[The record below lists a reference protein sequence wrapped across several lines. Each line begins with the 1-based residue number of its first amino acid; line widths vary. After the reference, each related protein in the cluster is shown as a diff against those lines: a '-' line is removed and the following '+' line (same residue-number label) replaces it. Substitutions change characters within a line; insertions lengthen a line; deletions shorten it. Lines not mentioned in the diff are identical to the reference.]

1 MITVGIRRR
10 LLVLVLTVAAATVTG
25 GCETVEFGGATGVS
39 VDATGA
45 PVAVLAICEGHI
57 DGLELYSG
65 EGDNAVTHGDWQRRT
80 PASGFATVEL
90 AHPADEWAS
99 SHQLDRL
106 KAGETYH
113 LFGGTHDNR
122 WATAHVAFT
131 LESLSRLRPGEVL
144 RQAYDEKS
152 DRDRDV
158 LTSVGEFQSE
168 VC

>member
-1 MITVGIRRR
+1 
-10 LLVLVLTVAAATVTG
+10 
-25 GCETVEFGGATGVS
+25 
-39 VDATGA
+39 
-45 PVAVLAICEGHI
+45 
-57 DGLELYSG
+57 
-65 EGDNAVTHGDWQRRT
+65 
-80 PASGFATVEL
+80 VEL
-90 AHPADEWAS
+90 AHPADGWTS
-99 SHQLDRL
+99 SYQLSEL

-152 DRDRDV
+152 DGERDV
-158 LTSVGEFQSE
+158 ITSVGEFQNE

>member
-1 MITVGIRRR
+1 MATVGIGRR
-10 LLVLVLTVAAATVTG
+10 LVHVLTVAAVTVTG

-90 AHPADEWAS
+90 AHPADGWTS
-99 SHQLDRL
+99 SHQLGRL

-113 LFGGTHDNR
+113 LFGGTHDN
-122 WATAHVAFT
+122 
-131 LESLSRLRPGEVL
+131 
-144 RQAYDEKS
+144 
-152 DRDRDV
+152 
-158 LTSVGEFQSE
+158 
-168 VC
+168 

>member
-1 MITVGIRRR
+1 MTTVGIGRR
-10 LLVLVLTVAAATVTG
+10 LLVLVMAAAGVIVTG

-45 PVAVLAICEGHI
+45 PVAVLAICEGNI

-65 EGDNAVTHGDWQRRT
+65 EGDNTVTHGDWQRRI

-90 AHPADEWAS
+90 ARPADGWTS
-99 SHQLDRL
+99 SQRLGEL
-106 KAGETYH
+106 KAGEIYG
-113 LFGGTHDNR
+113 LFGGTRDNR
-122 WATAHVAFT
+122 WATAHVTFT
-131 LESLSRLRPGEVL
+131 LESLARLRPGEVL
-144 RQAYDEKS
+144 RQAYDETS

-158 LTSVGEFQSE
+158 ITSVEEFRGE